1 MLPRPN
7 TAHRDLRPTVPDRG
21 EAGYALTELL
31 LVSSLLV
38 IVLGAVLMLGEASQR
53 IAPRETERA
62 IVIRDAQVGMHRMT
76 RELREAH
83 SVVSPAA
90 GASAAVFDAWV
101 PTTSSQRRVSYE
113 CNVAHPT
120 DAAYTQCIRYDVTAA
135 GVKSNAQ
142 VVVDRVLN
150 GAAGSTL
157 PVFVRGSTPTAD
169 YVKTTVE
176 VASRGDRKTGYSSKI
191 LLEDGFYMR
200 NLDAN

>member
-1 MLPRPN
+1 MLPTPD
-7 TAHRDLRPTVPDRG
+7 TAHRDPRPSAARSG
-21 EAGYALTELL
+21 EAGYVLTEVL
-31 LVSSLLV
+31 LVSTLLF
-38 IVLGAVLMLGEASQR
+38 IVLGAVLMFGDTSQR
-53 IAPRETERA
+53 IAPKETERA

-90 GASAAVFDAWV
+90 GVSAAVFDAWV

-120 DAAYTQCIRYDVTAA
+120 DAAYTQCVRYDVSAA

-157 PVFVRGSTPTAD
+157 PVFVRGSSPTAD

-176 VASRGDRKTGYSSKI
+176 VASRGDRKTGHNSKI

-200 NLDAN
+200 NLDG